1 MTSQGRCDE
10 ECWAPTREALSSPAG
25 EVRRRVLFGFV
36 LFVLFVAR
44 QQHHKTTVRTSLF
57 FLFFFCSLVSRL
69 F

>member
-25 EVRRRVLFGFV
+25 EVRRGVLFC
-36 LFVLFVAR
+36 LFFVAR
-44 QQHHKTTVRTSLF
+44 QQHHKTTVRTA
-57 FLFFFCSLVSRL
+57 LFFFFLLPGLKL